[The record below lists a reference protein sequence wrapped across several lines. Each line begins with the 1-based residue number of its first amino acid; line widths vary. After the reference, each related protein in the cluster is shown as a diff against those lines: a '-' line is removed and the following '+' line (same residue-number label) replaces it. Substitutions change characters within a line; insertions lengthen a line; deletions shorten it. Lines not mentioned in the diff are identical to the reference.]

1 LKITARSTIDEVI
14 EIVSSTLE
22 KAGITAVLVGGAC
35 ATLYSGGV
43 YTSEDLDL
51 IIQSTPRQPAL
62 DGAMAGIGFTRKQ
75 AQYFHAKSDFFVEF
89 PRGPL
94 AIGQD
99 VRIRPVRLR
108 VGRSRILALSAM
120 DSCRDRLAAFF
131 HWNDRESLDVAVAIA
146 ARQRVSLAAIRAWSV
161 AENSVEKYEVF
172 KRELARA
179 RGAKATTGTGKR
191 GRAR

>member
-1 LKITARSTIDEVI
+1 MKITARSTIDEVI
-14 EIVSSTLE
+14 GIVSSTLE
-22 KAGITAVLVGGAC
+22 NAGITAVLVGGAC
-35 ATLYSGGV
+35 ATVYAGGV

-62 DGAMAGIGFTRKQ
+62 DEAMASIGFTRNQ

-99 VRIRPVRLR
+99 VRIRPVRLK
-108 VGRSRILALSAM
+108 VGRSRILALSAT

-146 ARQRVSLAAIRAWSV
+146 ARQRVNLAAIRSWS
-161 AENSVEKYEVF
+161 ATEDSVEKYEAF

-179 RGAKATTGTGKR
+179 RRAKDSR
-191 GRAR
+191 GRRRVSR